1 MKDKIK
7 SILRE
12 GTLKNSLG
20 VTITRPDQVLIV
32 MRGIPGSGKSTK
44 AKELAGT
51 DGVIHSTDD
60 VIEAQG
66 DYREFFEKMI
76 TTKDFSPLS
85 KAHSTNL
92 TNLTNSLIC
101 FNSLSS
107 FSHLSWSLIYMVSLL
122 ASQQ

>member
-51 DGVIHSTDD
+51 DGVIHSTDGL
-60 VIEAQG
+60 VQVTAAI
-66 DYREFFEKMI
+66 R
-76 TTKDFSPLS
+76 
-85 KAHSTNL
+85 
-92 TNLTNSLIC
+92 
-101 FNSLSS
+101 
-107 FSHLSWSLIYMVSLL
+107 
-122 ASQQ
+122 